1 MTPRKLTVDIMGR
14 RLLLTRELSKDEWL
28 SLLRIIW
35 KVVHYRDMPP
45 SRLDGMLSDASI
57 DDVFMSR
64 P

>member
-35 KVVHYRDMPP
+35 KVVHYRDMPT